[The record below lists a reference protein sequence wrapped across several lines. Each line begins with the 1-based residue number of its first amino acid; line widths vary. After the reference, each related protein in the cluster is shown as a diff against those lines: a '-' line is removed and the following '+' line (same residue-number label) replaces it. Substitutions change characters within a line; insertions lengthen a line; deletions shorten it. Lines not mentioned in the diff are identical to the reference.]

1 MTSESRALT
10 GIFSPVVT
18 PFEDDGAPSQ
28 RRFVAHCRWLLR
40 VGVGLAIF
48 GTNSEAN
55 SLGLVERQSLLDG
68 LLREGIDPRRL
79 MPGTGTCNVPDTVEL
94 TRHAVRAGCAGVLM
108 LPPFYYKGVGD
119 EGLFRYFSEVIERVA
134 DERLRIYL
142 YHIPPVS
149 QVPLG
154 FALIERL
161 LAAWPLTVAG
171 IKDSSGQWENTAELI
186 RRFQGPDFSV
196 FAGSEVF
203 LLRTLRA
210 GGAGCI
216 TATGNV
222 NPAAMVRLFSEWKS
236 DAAAADIQQA
246 SLDRTRAI
254 FQARP
259 VIPAMKRTLADAT
272 GDRAWANVRP
282 PLTALG
288 DAAAAELAT
297 ALTTEGFAIKDAAE
311 LMASKVAR

>member
-1 MTSESRALT
+1 MMSEHRALT

-18 PFEDDGAPSQ
+18 PFEDDGTPSTQ
-28 RRFVAHCRWLLR
+28 RFVAHCRWLLR

-55 SLGLVERQSLLDG
+55 SLGLAERQALLDA
-68 LLREGIDPRRL
+68 LVRDGIDPRRL
-79 MPGTGTCNVPDTVEL
+79 MPGTGTCNVPDTVAL
-94 TRHAVRAGCAGVLM
+94 TSHAVKAGCAGVLM
-108 LPPFYYKGVGD
+108 LPPFYYKGVSD
-119 EGLFRYFSEVIERVA
+119 DGLFRYFSQVIERVA

-161 LAAWPLTVAG
+161 IAAWPRTIAG
-171 IKDSSGQWENTAELI
+171 IKDSSGEWENTAELV

-222 NPAAMVRLFSEWKS
+222 NPAAMVRLFSSWKA
-236 DAAAADIQQA
+236 DPAAADTQQA
-246 SLDRTRAI
+246 ALDRTRAI

-282 PLTALG
+282 PLVTLD
-288 DAAAAELAT
+288 DAQAAELAA
-297 ALTTEGFAIKDAAE
+297 ALRGEGFAISDAAE
-311 LMASKVAR
+311 LMPRS

>member
-1 MTSESRALT
+1 MKAESGALT
-10 GIFSPVVT
+10 GIYSPVVT
-18 PFEDDGAPSQ
+18 PFESDGAPSTQ
-28 RRFVAHCRWLLR
+28 RFVAHCRWLLR
-40 VGVGLAIF
+40 EGVGLAIF

-55 SLGLVERQSLLDG
+55 SLGLSERKALLEA
-68 LLREGIDPRRL
+68 LLGEGIDPGRM
-79 MPGTGTCNVPDTVEL
+79 MPGTGTCNVPDTAEL
-94 TRHAVRAGCAGVLM
+94 TRHAVQRGCAGVLM
-108 LPPFYYKGVGD
+108 LPPFYYKGVSD
-119 EGLFRYFSEVIERVA
+119 DGLFRYFSEVIERVA

-161 LAAWPLTVAG
+161 LAAWPRTIAG
-171 IKDSSGQWENTAELI
+171 IKDSSGQWENTEELI
-186 RRFQGPDFSV
+186 RRFQGPEFS
-196 FAGSEVF
+196 GSEVF

-222 NPAAMVRLFSEWKS
+222 NPRAMVRLFSEWQA
-236 DAAAADIQQA
+236 DASAADARQA
-246 SLDRTRAI
+246 ALDRTRAI

-272 GDRAWANVRP
+272 GDSAWANVRP
-282 PLTALG
+282 PLVALSEAE
-288 DAAAAELAT
+288 AAALAA
-297 ALTTEGFAIKDAAE
+297 ALVAEGFEIKDAAE
-311 LMASKVAR
+311 LTSLAGAR

>member
-18 PFEDDGAPSQ
+18 PFEDDGAPST

-55 SLGLVERQSLLDG
+55 SLGLRERQALLEALIG
-68 LLREGIDPRRL
+68 EGVDPRRL

-94 TRHAVRAGCAGVLM
+94 TRHAVAAGCAGVLM
-108 LPPFYYKGVGD
+108 LPPFYYKGVSD
-119 EGLFRYFSEVIERVA
+119 DGLFRYFSEVIERVA

-161 LAAWPLTVAG
+161 LAAWPRTIAG
-171 IKDSSGQWENTAELI
+171 IKDSSGEWENTAELI

-222 NPAAMVRLFSEWKS
+222 NPAAMVRLFSTWTA
-236 DAAAADIQQA
+236 DAAAADDQQA
-246 SLDRTRAI
+246 ALDRTRAI

-282 PLTALG
+282 PLVPLT
-288 DAAAAELAT
+288 DAQAAELAS
-297 ALTTEGFAIKDAAE
+297 ALAAEGFAISDAAE
-311 LMASKVAR
+311 LTSPAGR